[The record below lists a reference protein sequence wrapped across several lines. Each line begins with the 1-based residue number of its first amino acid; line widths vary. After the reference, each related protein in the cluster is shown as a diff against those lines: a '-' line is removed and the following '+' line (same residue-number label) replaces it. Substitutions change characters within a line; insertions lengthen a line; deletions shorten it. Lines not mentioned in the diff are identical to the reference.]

1 MITICDTGPLIAYL
15 NRRDPYHDWAVRV
28 MKQLRSPLLT
38 CEPVLTEAA
47 YFLRED
53 GLDVDPLFQLIE
65 RGALLIAFDLASH
78 WPRVRTLM
86 ARYERMDLADAA
98 VVVMCEQQAASQVV
112 TVDRRDFSVYRRNDR
127 QVIDFIA
134 PPTR

>member
-15 NRRDPYHDWAVRV
+15 NRRDPYHDWAVQV
-28 MKQLRSPLLT
+28 MQQLRPPLLT

-53 GLDVDPLFQLIE
+53 RLDLDPLFQLIE
-65 RGALLIAFDLASH
+65 RGALRIAFDLESH

-86 ARYERMDLADAA
+86 ARYQRMDLADAA
-98 VVVMCEQQAASQVV
+98 VVVMCERQASSQVL

>member
-1 MITICDTGPLIAYL
+1 VITICDTGPLIAYL
-15 NRRDPYHDWAVRV
+15 NRRDPYHDWAVDV
-28 MKQLRSPLLT
+28 MKQVRPPLLT

-53 GLDVDPLFQLIE
+53 RLEVDSLFELIE
-65 RGALLIAFDLASH
+65 RGALRLGFDLESH

-86 ARYERMDLADAA
+86 ARYRRMDLADAA
-98 VVVMCEQQAASQVV
+98 VVVMSELHVSSQVL

-127 QVIDFIA
+127 LVIPFVA
-134 PPTR
+134 PPKR